1 MPSKIA
7 IAAKLRESRTGGMN
21 LKLRHNSSDLLWGT
35 RSVVRRCRSGI
46 SGFFRKNAGK
56 RSCGMDGKM
65 SGPSCISASSPE
77 MSMF

>member
-7 IAAKLRESRTGGMN
+7 KAEKLRESRTGGMN

-35 RSVVRRCRSGI
+35 RGVVRRRGGGT

-65 SGPSCISASSPE
+65 SGPCCISASSPE
-77 MSMF
+77 ISMF